1 MRDSAQELSLRISV
15 DHPRVGVPDAEALL
29 PTRATAL
36 GAPANLVRCG
46 AHRDARAFLSPVLN
60 RKQGNVPAA
69 ERRKL
74 GKMTDGPSSNRHSI
88 LMSRQPL
95 VQADCRDEAAGF
107 DPVEAAT
114 AEETLRGLAIAA
126 HDFAAV
132 VSDIEMPGEMN
143 GLELAWAIRAQWP
156 KIAVVLTSGRQLPR
170 PVDMPQRKSGFVAK
184 PYHPAHLVQ
193 IVTEATS

>member
-1 MRDSAQELSLRISV
+1 MSKVQQSALQILIVEDEPLVRMV
-15 DHPRVGVPDAEALL
+15 A
-29 PTRATAL
+29 RATL
-36 GAPANLVRCG
+36 E
-46 AHRDARAFLSPVLN
+46 D
-60 RKQGNVPAA
+60 
-69 ERRKL
+69 
-74 GKMTDGPSSNRHSI
+74 
-88 LMSRQPL
+88 
-95 VQADCRDEAAGF
+95 AGF

-114 AEETLRGLAIAA
+114 ADEALRLLAGA

-156 KIAVVLTSGRQLPR
+156 KIGVVLTSGRKLPR
-170 PVDMPQRKSGFVAK
+170 PVDMPLKVRFMAK

>member
-1 MRDSAQELSLRISV
+1 MSQVQQSALQILIVEDEPLVRMV
-15 DHPRVGVPDAEALL
+15 A
-29 PTRATAL
+29 RATL
-36 GAPANLVRCG
+36 E
-46 AHRDARAFLSPVLN
+46 D
-60 RKQGNVPAA
+60 
-69 ERRKL
+69 
-74 GKMTDGPSSNRHSI
+74 
-88 LMSRQPL
+88 
-95 VQADCRDEAAGF
+95 AGF

-114 AEETLRGLAIAA
+114 ADEALRLLAGA

-170 PVDMPQRKSGFVAK
+170 PVDMPLKVRFVAK